1 MAASP
6 ASPASASVRSRSTCR
21 ASARSSWNSTTGVIR
36 DRCGTTPLPRS
47 NVSYRLLA
55 RMPRLYNGLV
65 GSNPGRAALRTIGL
79 AESPALSG
87 VSLGRAL
94 RERGVAVA
102 TPAALRSLSVEER
115 ARSVVLVQDAFTSY
129 FETPLVLDLIDLI
142 RALGFRPWL
151 APYRP
156 NGKPLHV
163 HGFLKAFERVASAN
177 AAMLRDL
184 ADTGVDLIGLDPSMT
199 LTYRSEYA
207 GALNGI
213 PLPRVRLVQE
223 WLGEHLDTIT
233 AAGGRH
239 GLPAAAPLHRA
250 DDSGLDAPRLA
261 DDFRPRRPEAHGPAV
276 RLLRHGGHLRA

>member
-1 MAASP
+1 
-6 ASPASASVRSRSTCR
+6 
-21 ASARSSWNSTTGVIR
+21 
-36 DRCGTTPLPRS
+36 
-47 NVSYRLLA
+47 
-55 RMPRLYNGLV
+55 
-65 GSNPGRAALRTIGL
+65 
-79 AESPALSG
+79 
-87 VSLGRAL
+87 
-94 RERGVAVA
+94 
-102 TPAALRSLSVEER
+102 
-115 ARSVVLVQDAFTSY
+115 VQDAFTSY

-223 WLGEHLDTIT
+223 WLGEHLDAIMAAGDDTDYLLLPHCTERTT
-233 AAGGRH
+233 AASTLRDWQTIFARI
-239 GLPAAAPLHRA
+239 GLKLTVLPSGCCGMAGTYGHETEHRA
-250 DDSGLDAPRLA
+250 TSERIYALSWASHVARAGST
-261 DDFRPRRPEAHGPAV
+261 G
-276 RLLRHGGHLRA
+276 RLLATGYSCRSQVALVDGVALRHPIQALLSHLRVGVASEIAPEPA